1 LGYLRTMAKVVFVAP
16 YAMPATLRFVSAV
29 AAVPGAKVVVV
40 SSDPQSS
47 FADAGIAGHW
57 HCADCLDVDALAG
70 AVAEIRDRIGGVDR
84 LLGILE
90 NLQVQL
96 GAVRERL
103 GIPGIGREVAD
114 NFRDKARMK
123 AVFERAGVPCA
134 RSRQVSSADAAAAF
148 AADVGFPFVAK
159 PLAGAG
165 ARNTFRIDGEER
177 LGEWLATAP
186 PNAAQ
191 PMLLEEFMTGQEH
204 SFDSVVIGGDI
215 VWHSVSRYLPSPLDV
230 LEHPWIQWCVLL
242 PRRIDDQVD
251 IVVTAGRALHA
262 LGLRD
267 GLSHM
272 EWFRRPDGGVAI
284 SEVGARPPG
293 SQFMTLMSYAHDTDL
308 YAAWARL
315 AVDGMFDP
323 PERVYATGGAYL
335 RAQGSGRTIVAID
348 GLDQVSEATRSRV
361 VEVRLP
367 PSRATP
373 SGTYDGDGHIVVR
386 DPSTEAVEAALAEII
401 DTIKVETA

>member
-1 LGYLRTMAKVVFVAP
+1 VRNVVFVAP

-29 AAVPGAKVVVV
+29 ASVPGTKVVVV

-47 FADAGIAGHW
+47 FAETGVAGHW
-57 HCADCLDVDALAG
+57 HCHDCLDIDTLAA
-70 AVAEIRDRIGGVDR
+70 AVADVRDRIGGVDR

-96 GAVRERL
+96 GTVRERL
-103 GIPGIGREVAD
+103 DIPGIGREVAE

-134 RSRQVSSADAAAAF
+134 RSRQVASADAAIAF
-148 AADVGFPFVAK
+148 AGDVGYPFVAK

-165 ARNTFRIDGEER
+165 ARNTFRIDGEQR
-177 LGEWLATAP
+177 LGDWLATAP
-186 PNAAQ
+186 PSEAQ

-204 SFDSVVIGGDI
+204 SFDSVVVGGDI
-215 VWHSVSRYLPSPLDV
+215 VWHSISRYLPSPLDV
-230 LEHPWIQWCVLL
+230 LDHPWIQWCVLL
-242 PRRIDDQVD
+242 PRHIDDQVD
-251 IVVTAGRALHA
+251 IVVTASRALHA

-272 EWFRRPDGGVAI
+272 EWFRRPDGSVAI

-293 SQFMTLMSYAHDTDL
+293 SQFMTLMSFAHDTDL

-315 AVDGMFDP
+315 AVDGVFDP
-323 PERVYATGGAYL
+323 PARVYATGGAYL

-348 GLDQVSEATRSRV
+348 GLDRVSEATRQRV

-367 PSRATP
+367 PP
-373 SGTYDGDGHIVVR
+373 SAAPTGAYDGDGHIVVR
-386 DPSTEAVEAALAEII
+386 DPSTEAVEGALLEII
-401 DTIKVETA
+401 DTIRVRTA